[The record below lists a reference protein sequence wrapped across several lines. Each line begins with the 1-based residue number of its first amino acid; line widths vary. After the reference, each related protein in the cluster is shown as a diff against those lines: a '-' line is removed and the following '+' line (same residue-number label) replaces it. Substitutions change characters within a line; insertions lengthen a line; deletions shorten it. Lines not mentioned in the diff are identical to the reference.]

1 MKRTIAAFLTI
12 IFFLIIGL
20 PSMIVWG
27 SITENERS
35 GLLLPKNKKAAV
47 KERSI
52 TLKQGNKLIRLDLD
66 EYLQGVIAGEMPAGF
81 ALEALKAQAI
91 AARTYALKQTAYG
104 SKAIS
109 SDFKSSQAWISEA
122 EMKKR
127 WGADYPVNRERIRQA
142 VLATKGEVLFY
153 QGELINAYY
162 HSTCGGR
169 TASSEEV
176 FGQRLPYLEGVEC
189 RWDKK
194 SLRYHDAKTLSLA
207 AVQEKLKLSGSG
219 VSLKVVKRTKSGRIA
234 EIKINDKSFTG
245 REIRSL
251 LGLRSA
257 AFTWK
262 TEEGKITFYTTGYG
276 HGVGLCQFGANG
288 LAKEGRDAHTILRHY
303 YPGCEIV
310 RLK

>member
-1 MKRTIAAFLTI
+1 MKRLIIAFLI
-12 IFFLIIGL
+12 GMFFLIIGL

-27 SITENERS
+27 SITENNQS
-35 GLLLPKNKKAAV
+35 GSLLPENKKVIV
-47 KERSI
+47 KARSI
-52 TLKQGNKLIRLDLD
+52 TLKQGNKLNRIDLD

-109 SDFKSSQAWISEA
+109 SDFKKSQAWISET

-127 WGADYPVNRERIRQA
+127 WGADYPVNRERVRQA
-142 VLATKGEVLFY
+142 VLATKGKVLFY
-153 QGELINAYY
+153 RGELLNAYY

-169 TASSEEV
+169 TASSEEA

-189 RWDKK
+189 HWDKK
-194 SLRYHDAKTLSLA
+194 SFRYHDVKTFSFSFL
-207 AVQEKLKLSGSG
+207 QEKLNLSGSG
-219 VSLKVVKRTKSGRIA
+219 VNLQVKKRTKSGRVA

-245 REIRSL
+245 AEIRSL
-251 LGLRSA
+251 LGLRSTS
-257 AFTWK
+257 FTWK
-262 TEEGKITFYTTGYG
+262 TGEGEITFYTTGYG
-276 HGVGLCQFGANG
+276 HGVGLCQFGADG
-288 LAKEGRDAHTILRHY
+288 LAKEGRDAHAILQYY

-310 RLK
+310 SLK